1 MSYHGE
7 EFIAAIE
14 YKNICAVQFHPEKS
28 GALGARLLANFL
40 RAAA

>member
-1 MSYHGE
+1 
-7 EFIAAIE
+7 
-14 YKNICAVQFHPEKS
+14 VQSHPEKS